1 MADVVLITGASEGIG
16 RATAFTFA
24 RGGYR
29 LALAARTAETLR
41 QTAIELEQSL
51 NAEVLAVPTDVTQP
65 EQVQNLVERTLER
78 YGRIDCLINNAGICL
93 KGPFLQTTL
102 EHWQALMAV
111 NFWGYLYTIR
121 AVLPDMLKRKK
132 GQIIN
137 VGSVGGKM
145 PLPQM
150 SAYCASK
157 YAVSGLTE
165 ALRLELQP
173 HGIQVIG
180 VHPGIVSSN
189 FLKRAIFLDEG
200 GDGVLSRW
208 PIASLRWESPR
219 ANATGAGEFLG
230 QPARRS
236 GRSHLGRRSPV
247 QVGGGGGHGP
257 MGSRS
262 LCPFPRAGGPAAA
275 KGRWPTLR
283 FGRSS

>member
-200 GDGVLSRW
+200 G
-208 PIASLRWESPR
+208 
-219 ANATGAGEFLG
+219 
-230 QPARRS
+230 
-236 GRSHLGRRSPV
+236 GRSPLPMANRKP
-247 QVGGGGGHGP
+247 QVGKP
-257 MGSRS
+257 ASKCNRRWRV
-262 LCPFPRAGGPAAA
+262 FGPAGQKKWPQPFGTPLASPSR
-275 KGRWPTLR
+275 RWWWAWPN
-283 FGRSS
+283 GQ

>member
-1 MADVVLITGASEGIG
+1 
-16 RATAFTFA
+16 
-24 RGGYR
+24 
-29 LALAARTAETLR
+29 
-41 QTAIELEQSL
+41 
-51 NAEVLAVPTDVTQP
+51 
-65 EQVQNLVERTLER
+65 
-78 YGRIDCLINNAGICL
+78 
-93 KGPFLQTTL
+93 
-102 EHWQALMAV
+102 MAV
-111 NFWGYLYTIR
+111 NFWGYLHTIR

-200 GDGVLSRW
+200 GPESSPDGQSQASGGKAREQMQQALESFWASR
-208 PIASLRWESPR
+208 PE
-219 ANATGAGEFLG
+219 E
-230 QPARRS
+230 
-236 GRSHLGRRSPV
+236 V
-247 QVGGGGGHGP
+247 
-257 MGSRS
+257 
-262 LCPFPRAGGPAAA
+262 AAA
-275 KGRWPTLR
+275 IWDAARQSKSEVVVGMAQWAVGAYALFPELVGPLLQRAAGRP
-283 FGRSS
+283 

>member
-16 RATAFTFA
+16 KATAFTFA

-29 LALAARTAETLR
+29 LALAARTAETLK

-65 EQVQNLVERTLER
+65 EQVQDLVEATLER
-78 YGRIDCLINNAGICL
+78 YGRIDCLINNAGICMG
-93 KGPFLQTTL
+93 GPFLQTTL

-121 AVLPDMLKRKK
+121 AVLPHMLKRKQ

-137 VGSVGGKM
+137 VGSIGGKM

-150 SAYCASK
+150 TAYCASK

-173 HGIQVIG
+173 YGIQVIG
-180 VHPGIVSSN
+180 VHPGPVNSS
-189 FLKRAIFLDEG
+189 FLKRAVFVDEAEPE
-200 GDGVLSRW
+200 VS
-208 PIASLRWESPR
+208 SESKSQGSSSAAR
-219 ANATGAGEFLG
+219 QRMQQALESFWVS
-230 QPARRS
+230 QPED
-236 GRSHLGRRSPV
+236 V
-247 QVGGGGGHGP
+247 
-257 MGSRS
+257 
-262 LCPFPRAGGPAAA
+262 AAA
-275 KGRWPTLR
+275 IWDAARQSKSEVVVGMAQWAVGAYALFPELVGPLLQRAAGRP
-283 FGRSS
+283 

>member
-29 LALAARTAETLR
+29 LALAARTAETLK
-41 QTAIELEQSL
+41 QTAIDLEQSL

-78 YGRIDCLINNAGICL
+78 YGRIDCLINNAGICMS
-93 KGPFLQTTL
+93 GPFLQTTP

-111 NFWGYLYTIR
+111 NFWGYLHTIR

-137 VGSVGGKM
+137 VGSIGGKM

-173 HGIQVIG
+173 QGIQVIG

-189 FLKRAIFLDEG
+189 FLKRAIFLDEVRPASSPDSQAQTSG
-200 GDGVLSRW
+200 GKAREQMQQALESFWVSQPEEVAEAIWDAARQSKSEVVVGMAQWAVGAYTLFPGW
-208 PIASLRWESPR
+208 VGSLLQNVPR
-219 ANATGAGEFLG
+219 
-230 QPARRS
+230 
-236 GRSHLGRRSPV
+236 
-247 QVGGGGGHGP
+247 
-257 MGSRS
+257 
-262 LCPFPRAGGPAAA
+262 
-275 KGRWPTLR
+275 
-283 FGRSS
+283 